1 MTTNPVYKREMMVS
15 SRSIRLPLIVA
26 GFNLIL
32 AAFTLV
38 YMFVTVNM
46 SRVNAQINY
55 ATFLNI
61 FKYVTIIEFALML
74 FTTPAL
80 TAGSISTEREHRTL
94 ELMLTTKLTPAKIV
108 IGKLEA
114 SLSSVAILFISSLP
128 ILALVFAYGGITVI
142 SLVCILISFLCVMFF
157 AASLGIYASSISKR
171 TSMATAAAYAI
182 ELVFIGG
189 TVGIP
194 VLIFNIT
201 GSAGNWIF
209 LLLANPVAT
218 FYSIISFVTGNKNA
232 LIELASMLGTTTR
245 GVGALKFFII
255 GTILQLIIGMIFL
268 MLSIRHV
275 DTKVVKKHR
284 KG

>member
-1 MTTNPVYKREMMVS
+1 MTTNPVYRREMMVS

-38 YMFVTVNM
+38 YMFVTINM
-46 SRVNAQINY
+46 ARVNAQIDY
-55 ATFLNI
+55 ATFLSI

-94 ELMLTTKLTPAKIV
+94 ELMLTTRLTPGKIV

-114 SLSSVAILFISSLP
+114 SLSSVAVLFVSSLP

-142 SLVCILISFLCVMFF
+142 SLVCVLISFLSVMVF
-157 AASLGIYASSISKR
+157 AASIGIYASSISKR

-182 ELVFIGG
+182 VLVFTGG
-189 TVGIP
+189 TIGIP
-194 VLIFNIT
+194 VLANNLS

-209 LLLANPVAT
+209 LLIANPVVS
-218 FYSIISFVTGNKNA
+218 FYSVISFVTGNKNA
-232 LIELASMLGTTTR
+232 LIELAAMLGSSTR
-245 GVGALKFFII
+245 GIGALKFFII
-255 GTILQLIIGMIFL
+255 GTVIQLIIGAVFIL
-268 MLSIRHV
+268 LSIKHV
-275 DTKVVKKHR
+275 DTKVVKNTR